1 MISTRRLI
9 LTLTFVFLLTCV
21 ISCGSCDNNTQT
33 ETQMPI
39 QTDGPR
45 TTPVP
50 SNSPLV
56 KNGSML
62 DSFGFFVDAFGKQI
76 PIWSDN
82 GELSDFQKAYFKS
95 ILISTDSI
103 DEDSMKAEVVISLP
117 KLSELFEA
125 ALSEVFDENADIE
138 YNDFLEAAETKVAE
152 MLGSEKIERT
162 SHKVELEL
170 KRVDGELRFAIN
182 DKLSELVVS
191 NIENALL
198 DGYKKIMEDIEN
210 GAL

>member
-1 MISTRRLI
+1 MKSIKLLI
-9 LTLTFVFLLTCV
+9 LTVAFAFLLTCAA
-21 ISCGSCDNNTQT
+21 SCGGCNNTQPEAKT
-33 ETQMPI
+33 PAP
-39 QTDGPR
+39 TDGML
-45 TTPVP
+45 TTSVP
-50 SNSPLV
+50 SNIPLAES
-56 KNGSML
+56 GSIH
-62 DSFGFFVDAFGKQI
+62 DEFYSFVDGAGK
-76 PIWSDN
+76 PFPLWSDD
-82 GELSDFQKAYFKS
+82 GELSDFQKAYFRS
-95 ILISTDSI
+95 ILFKADSI
-103 DEDSMKAEVVISLP
+103 DETSMKAEVTISLP